1 MWRLLKADLQNRLG
15 LMLAAF
21 GLVLGCGLGLSLIA
35 SSTEPI
41 LGWVVSASIVV
52 PTLINIVGGSTDARE
67 HRLQLHRVLPVATV
81 EIAAARFT
89 APVIV
94 QLSGSLIGTGLVIV
108 GMLIREQRV
117 VGLGRVIVLSG
128 VLLILGQWILLQG
141 ELRSRAR
148 GATWRALGYGGASI
162 ASALLAATLFFAVFV
177 GVEHLLPASGPT
189 AAVAVAATSTTAALI
204 GTNLFLFIRR
214 DATGG

>member
-81 EIAAARFT
+81 GPGI
-89 APVIV
+89 
-94 QLSGSLIGTGLVIV
+94 LN
-108 GMLIREQRV
+108 
-117 VGLGRVIVLSG
+117 G
-128 VLLILGQWILLQG
+128 VNAEKILAYFPYLTQ
-141 ELRSRAR
+141 
-148 GATWRALGYGGASI
+148 
-162 ASALLAATLFFAVFV
+162 
-177 GVEHLLPASGPT
+177 
-189 AAVAVAATSTTAALI
+189 
-204 GTNLFLFIRR
+204 LFLNVLF
-214 DATGG
+214 TE